1 MRRWCAFGA
10 GLVPLVREPAGSPV
24 NRRTLGAAT
33 ISLVVLSSAIGW
45 VAGSRIRSPA
55 EVASRTAAP
64 TAAAI
69 LVPVEERV
77 LSTDIVTRGTARFG
91 APQIVSVTP
100 SGWKPDASLITSLP
114 AIGTEV
120 NDGDVLITTS
130 GRPVF
135 LVAGKQPAFRDMGPG
150 VEGDDVRQLEEALGR
165 FGYDPGPVDGVYD
178 ASTGAAVALWYA
190 DVNFAPF
197 QTTDVQ
203 LSVITSL
210 ERDLSLATLDVRG
223 AQDGVAT
230 ARADLL
236 AAQAA
241 NSAVLAGGNGQTVDA
256 VRRKGAA
263 TNRRAQLEVDA
274 KQAVVDQVKSG
285 TPASAA
291 EIDAAKRDL
300 TRTQAAVEPIRSA
313 GLRAVAAAKRAV
325 VEASVSL
332 TLARS
337 EAVAANLGAQAD
349 LINKQT
355 ALGTL
360 LAELAVGPAKVDAL
374 RRELTFA
381 QAAVETVRLTGVRAV
396 AAAQNAA
403 PEDLIIAQSEAD
415 AANLGAQADLIN
427 KQTALGVLL
436 AELAVVPAKVD
447 ALRRELTFAQAAVET
462 VRLTGVQ
469 AVSTAQQAVD
479 VAPKDLV
486 TAESEAVAANLAGQ
500 DDVAGKQAML
510 DVLLAPAHGSAAE
523 VRVAQADLDLAVLNL
538 ESTRLAG
545 EQALAAASSG
555 SLQAEIAAAAAQVA
569 AAQTVAEN
577 AGASLATRTEQ
588 AAAVALELDILKLRS
603 GTLVPADEL
612 VFVANAPVRVA
623 EAIGATGEPAAGP
636 VLAVTNS
643 VVAIDSS
650 LPLEEVPL
658 IAEGMSVVLDEP
670 LLGIN
675 ATGTVSRL
683 AATPGTDGVDGF
695 HVYFEILVDE
705 APPGL
710 VGSSVRITI
719 PVESSGG
726 AVRAVP
732 VSALS
737 MTADGSSRVQKSVGG
752 ALEFV
757 AVEPG
762 LSAKGYVGITPIGGT
777 LDIGDLVV
785 VGFDGP
791 VAPAADVTPTTV
803 AAAITPP
810 VATEVPVATG
820 G

>member
-1 MRRWCAFGA
+1 M
-10 GLVPLVREPAGSPV
+10 

-360 LAELAVGPAKVDAL
+360 LAELAVG
-374 RRELTFA
+374 
-381 QAAVETVRLTGVRAV
+381 
-396 AAAQNAA
+396 
-403 PEDLIIAQSEAD
+403 
-415 AANLGAQADLIN
+415 
-427 KQTALGVLL
+427 
-436 AELAVVPAKVD
+436 PAKVD